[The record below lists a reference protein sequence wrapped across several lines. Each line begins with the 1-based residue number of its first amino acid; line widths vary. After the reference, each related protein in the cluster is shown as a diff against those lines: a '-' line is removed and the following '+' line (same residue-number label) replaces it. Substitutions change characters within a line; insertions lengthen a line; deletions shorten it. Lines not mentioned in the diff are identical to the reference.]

1 MVRHVMLDSQDLLFS
16 FLNKEFFP
24 FLSTFYS
31 SRRRNGL
38 TEPIITLK
46 GGKKHCDWLKESQTS
61 QSL

>member
-1 MVRHVMLDSQDLLFS
+1 MVCHVMLDSQDLLFS
-16 FLNKEFFP
+16 FLNRVFSY
-24 FLSTFYS
+24 LSTFYS